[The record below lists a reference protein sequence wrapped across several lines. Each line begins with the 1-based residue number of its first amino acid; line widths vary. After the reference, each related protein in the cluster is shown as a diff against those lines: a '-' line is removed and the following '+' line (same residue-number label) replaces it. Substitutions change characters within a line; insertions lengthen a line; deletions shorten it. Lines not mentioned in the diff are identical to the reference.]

1 MNKVFFS
8 LKFVNKIKLFILM
21 ILILLA
27 VFLELLSLG
36 SIFPIFSILINNQSP
51 DIIFFTSFLEQI
63 RSIEFFKYTPNL
75 LFVILFIYVIKIS
88 FVYFL
93 VYFQSKFSL
102 DIQINFA
109 DKLLE
114 TYLNQNYLDSLR
126 SSTSEKF
133 RNVYSEIALF
143 VKYLIFPT
151 IVLFTETIVL
161 ISLIILIS
169 FIDLKF
175 LLSIFLIF
183 TICGL
188 IYFFYF
194 GKKLKKWGQLRIE
207 NDKERIEY
215 LQYNLSGFKEI
226 ILNQRQDFFREKYKK
241 HNYLSGINN
250 LYSSVL
256 SQLPRHFFEIIIIS
270 IIVVFI
276 VLNLLKDLEIKTL
289 IPILA
294 FYFGVFYRLMPSAIK
309 IYQSLQNIKFA
320 LPVFEKIKTEFEKT
334 QERKK
339 NKEELSFIKNIF
351 LKKINFN
358 FNEKKVIIKDISLCI
373 NKGECIGIIGESGT
387 GKTTL
392 INIIMG
398 LIKPIDGSIEV
409 DGIKKNLNSDN
420 WYKKISHIPQDIF
433 LLNDNIRNNIAFGNN
448 KNIDDNK
455 ILNIINKVRLDNFL
469 KNQENGLDTYIG
481 DKGSKISGGEKQ
493 RFAIARALYKDSE
506 LLIFDEPT
514 SALDQD
520 NALGIMELI
529 KSLQK
534 NKTIIIISHN
544 KDLINFADKIFNLDK
559 GGITQVK

>member
-75 LFVILFIYVIKIS
+75 LFVILFIYAIKIS

>member
-1 MNKVFFS
+1 M
-8 LKFVNKIKLFILM
+8 
-21 ILILLA
+21 
-27 VFLELLSLG
+27 
-36 SIFPIFSILINNQSP
+36 
-51 DIIFFTSFLEQI
+51 
-63 RSIEFFKYTPNL
+63 
-75 LFVILFIYVIKIS
+75 
-88 FVYFL
+88 
-93 VYFQSKFSL
+93 
-102 DIQINFA
+102 
-109 DKLLE
+109 
-114 TYLNQNYLDSLR
+114 
-126 SSTSEKF
+126 
-133 RNVYSEIALF
+133 
-143 VKYLIFPT
+143 
-151 IVLFTETIVL
+151 
-161 ISLIILIS
+161 
-169 FIDLKF
+169 
-175 LLSIFLIF
+175 
-183 TICGL
+183 
-188 IYFFYF
+188 
-194 GKKLKKWGQLRIE
+194 
-207 NDKERIEY
+207 
-215 LQYNLSGFKEI
+215 
-226 ILNQRQDFFREKYKK
+226 
-241 HNYLSGINN
+241 
-250 LYSSVL
+250 
-256 SQLPRHFFEIIIIS
+256 
-270 IIVVFI
+270 
-276 VLNLLKDLEIKTL
+276 LKDLEIKTL